1 MSTKTSKEYKAIKN
15 YIHNELGLTKE
26 DIINAIRSDIRKYV
40 EECICNTYGN
50 DNNIEQM
57 IKLMVDNELKNKDFN
72 VIPRMVE
79 KVLKDKMLNDIEIVI
94 INKNLNDR
102 GYGG

>member
-26 DIINAIRSDIRKYV
+26 DII
-40 EECICNTYGN
+40 N

-79 KVLKDKMLNDIEIVI
+79 KVLKDKMLNDIEIVV
-94 INKNLNDR
+94 INKNLND
-102 GYGG
+102 